1 MRDVNLYRR
10 MMEFIGLAKMG
21 TSKDV
26 QLRVLTLLKV
36 VAQGDGKQLFN
47 FAQQILRDRWEK
59 LSHIFSIT
67 KRVSLQKVPTQYCTF
82 LERARE
88 PSPAYAWVEC
98 KRKED
103 KNCEEVFR
111 VAKIIGCPG
120 RKFLAEDRHV
130 RLSLLKSQHDFDML
144 IHRLKELVSQEYEA
158 SAQAMSSF

>member
-1 MRDVNLYRR
+1 MHSLLLCVCSKTEIDV
-10 MMEFIGLAKMG
+10 
-21 TSKDV
+21 
-26 QLRVLTLLKV
+26 VLM
-36 VAQGDGKQLFN
+36 A
-47 FAQQILRDRWEK
+47 
-59 LSHIFSIT
+59 
-67 KRVSLQKVPTQYCTF
+67 
-82 LERARE
+82 
-88 PSPAYAWVEC
+88 AYAWVEC

>member
-88 PSPAYAWVEC
+88 PSPGDLLTIY
-98 KRKED
+98 
-103 KNCEEVFR
+103 
-111 VAKIIGCPG
+111 IG
-120 RKFLAEDRHV
+120 L
-130 RLSLLKSQHDFDML
+130 
-144 IHRLKELVSQEYEA
+144 
-158 SAQAMSSF
+158 